1 MSNLVKALSELF
13 EIKHTLTSA
22 YHPMTNGLVE
32 SKNSY
37 ILQALRAYC
46 KGQQDDWPELLPD
59 IMMAYRSTPATQS
72 TDFSPFFL
80 FYGREM
86 RLPIENVLQPKDH
99 LNHDYKI
106 HLGRILQN
114 LEI

>member
-13 EIKHTLTSA
+13 EIKRSYTSA

-46 KGQQDDWPELLPD
+46 KGQQDDWPELLPG

-72 TDFSPFFL
+72 
-80 FYGREM
+80 GNA
-86 RLPIENVLQPKDH
+86 LPIDTVLQPKDH
-99 LNHDYKI
+99 LAQDYKI
-106 HLGRILQN
+106 HLGRVLQN
-114 LEI
+114 LEVCRKCVGS